1 MAKVKNVDF
10 QTLLLARADE
20 EKSKFKNLLFNS
32 ININELEKDEPD
44 LYVKE
49 MLFVRGYMIATKV
62 YNDKWYLFK
71 CGMYDDKENIFG
83 RYQPATVSIE
93 FENGKEIK
101 DLKVNDNAFIIRFT
115 PDKHGLNEW
124 LDLMCKRIARID
136 LAIENN
142 LILSSMG
149 FVYSCDGVNK
159 NSLKETL
166 RQATEGDFAVLA
178 TQMLTDKINTEKVQ
192 AQYYG
197 DKFYEL
203 KEKYVKE
210 VLTRLIGIASVSDK
224 KERTTSFDTN
234 IGESID
240 TAYTYI
246 DTFNADCEKYNVPFK
261 MSINST
267 IEEIYDAYMNKTNV
281 ENIEKEGNEENE

>member
-1 MAKVKNVDF
+1 MAKIKNEDF
-10 QTLLLARADE
+10 KTLLAIRARE

-32 ININELEKDEPD
+32 IKLEGLPEDEPD
-44 LYVKE
+44 LYAKNI
-49 MLFVRGYMIATKV
+49 LFVNGFAIATKV
-62 YNDKWYLFK
+62 YNDKWHLFK
-71 CGMYDDKENIFG
+71 CGAYFQEENIYG
-83 RYQPATVSIE
+83 YYQPEKISIQ
-93 FENGKEIK
+93 FENGKFITNLETNQ
-101 DLKVNDNAFIIRFT
+101 DAFIIRFT
-115 PDKHGLNEW
+115 PNREGLELW
-124 LDLMCKRIARID
+124 LDLMCERIARID

-149 FVYSCDGVNK
+149 FIYSCDGVNK
-159 NSLKETL
+159 KSVKEAL

-178 TQMLTDKINTEKVQ
+178 TQLITDKINTDKVQ

-210 VLTRLIGIASVSDK
+210 ILTRLIGIASVSEK

-246 DTFNADCEKYNVPFK
+246 DTFNNDCKKYNVPFSMK
-261 MSINST
+261 INST

>member
-1 MAKVKNVDF
+1 MAKIKNEDF
-10 QTLLLARADE
+10 KQLLLTRARE

-32 ININELEKDEPD
+32 IKIEGLPEDEPD
-44 LYVKE
+44 IYAKNI
-49 MLFVRGYMIATKV
+49 LFIKGYAIATKV
-62 YNDKWYLFK
+62 YEDKWHLFK
-71 CGMYDDKENIFG
+71 CGAYYQENNIYG
-83 RYQPATVSIE
+83 YYQPKKLSIQ
-93 FENGKEIK
+93 FENGKTIRN
-101 DLKVNDNAFIIRFT
+101 LTVNDNAFIIRFT
-115 PDKHGLNEW
+115 PNREGLELW
-124 LDLMCKRIARID
+124 LDLMCERIARID

-246 DTFNADCEKYNVPFK
+246 DTFNGDCEKYKVPFK

>member
-1 MAKVKNVDF
+1 MAKVKNDDF

-32 ININELEKDEPD
+32 INIEGLDKEQPD
-44 LYVKE
+44 LYIKD
-49 MLFVRGYMIATKV
+49 MLFVRGYMIATKI
-62 YNDKWYLFK
+62 YNDKWCLFK
-71 CGMYDDKENIFG
+71 CGSYDDKNNIYG
-83 RYQPATVSIE
+83 RFQPELVSIE
-93 FENGKEIK
+93 FENGKFIK

-115 PDKHGLNEW
+115 PNKEGLEIW

-159 NSLKETL
+159 KSLKESL
-166 RQATEGDFAVLA
+166 RQASEGDFAVLA
-178 TQMLTDKINTEKVQ
+178 TQLITDKINTEKVQ

-203 KEKYVKE
+203 KEKYIKE
-210 VLTRLIGIASVSDK
+210 VLTRLIGVASVGEK

-240 TAYTYI
+240 TAYIYV
-246 DTFNADCEKYNVPFK
+246 DTFNNDCKKYNVPFK
-261 MSINST
+261 MTINST
-267 IEEIYDAYMNKTNV
+267 IEEMYEKYMNIDDTNNNEKGL
-281 ENIEKEGNEENE
+281 ENNE